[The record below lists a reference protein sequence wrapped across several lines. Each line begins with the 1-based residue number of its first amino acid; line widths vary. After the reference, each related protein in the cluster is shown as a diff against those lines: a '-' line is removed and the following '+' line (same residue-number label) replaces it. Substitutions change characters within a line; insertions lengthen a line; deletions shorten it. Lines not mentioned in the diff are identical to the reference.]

1 MPALG
6 AHEFMVSSE
15 DARKLS
21 TMDPRRCNAVA
32 GVHVTDGGRHARGGR
47 GASAASWVLAL
58 LLNKESLDN
67 TFGNIARRE
76 PLRLRTAPYDFE
88 RELSNGVSIT
98 F

>member
-1 MPALG
+1 MPAVG
-6 AHEFMVSSE
+6 AHEVVVSSE

-58 LLNKESLDN
+58 LLNKENLDDA
-67 TFGNIARRE
+67 FA
-76 PLRLRTAPYDFE
+76 Y
-88 RELSNGVSIT
+88 VQK
-98 F
+98 